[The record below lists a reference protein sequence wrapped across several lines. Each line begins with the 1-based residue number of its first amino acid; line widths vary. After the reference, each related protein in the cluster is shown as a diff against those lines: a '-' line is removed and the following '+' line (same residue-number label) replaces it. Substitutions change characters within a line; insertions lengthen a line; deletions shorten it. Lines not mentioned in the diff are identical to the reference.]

1 MPKSTAHPDDLIER
15 RESKRDFVAGQSP
28 ILSSTDPSVSIVFHT
43 SEGRIVALPYYLL
56 QSCTLSADDETILA
70 DFGELIA
77 VVLGKNL
84 YGIHWAIAERQI
96 SRIQPVGDISSIEV
110 GPAAEDY

>member
-1 MPKSTAHPDDLIER
+1 METEKKNFEKQRT
-15 RESKRDFVAGQSP
+15 P
-28 ILSSTDPSVSIVFHT
+28 ILSSSDPSVSIVFHT
-43 SEGRIVALPYYLL
+43 SEGRLVALPYYLL

-110 GPAAEDY
+110 GPATEDY